1 VSESTTRFLQQEN
14 SRLQQEVEVLNQK
27 NIALI
32 RHLNMVEE
40 LYWIAQNIAAE
51 ENPLTLLDT
60 LLNKVM
66 EVVGAADGS
75 ILCLDEETGELV
87 FVLVQGGLRGSL
99 PGFRLQSG
107 SGISGWVVENQRPII
122 VNNPRQDWRFSLE
135 VDEEFGFLTRSVMQ
149 VPVLAADQAIGVIS
163 LVNKVDDNFS
173 PADVALLL
181 AFSQITATVLQLIP
195 PELKAPE
202 PRQVDDDLFG
212 EEELI

>member
-14 SRLQQEVEVLNQK
+14 SRLQQEIETLNRK
-27 NIALI
+27 NIALT
-32 RHLNMVEE
+32 RHLDMVEE
-40 LYWIAQNIAAE
+40 LYWVAQNIAAE
-51 ENPLTLLDT
+51 ENPLAVLDDLLG
-60 LLNKVM
+60 KVM

-75 ILCLDEETGELV
+75 ILCLDETTSELV

-107 SGISGWVVENQRPII
+107 SGISGWVVENQKPII

-135 VDEEFGFLTRSVMQ
+135 VDEEFGFLSRSVMQ
-149 VPVLAADQAIGVIS
+149 VPVLVDGRAIGVIS
-163 LVNKVDDNFS
+163 LVNKVDDDFS

-181 AFSQITATVLQLIP
+181 AFSRIAATVMQIIP

-202 PRQVDDDLFG
+202 PQRVEDDLFG
-212 EEELI
+212 GEELI

>member
-1 VSESTTRFLQQEN
+1 MSESTTRFLQQET
-14 SRLQQEVEVLNQK
+14 SRLQQEIEVLNQK

-40 LYWIAQNIAAE
+40 LYWVALNIRGE
-51 ENPLTLLDT
+51 ENPLAILDALLG
-60 LLNKVM
+60 KVM
-66 EVVGAADGS
+66 DVVGAADGS
-75 ILCLDEETGELV
+75 ILCLDEDTGELV
-87 FVLVQGGLRGSL
+87 FMLVQGGLRGSL

-107 SGISGWVVENQRPII
+107 SGISGWVVENQKPII

-149 VPVLAADQAIGVIS
+149 VPVLADGQAIGVIS

-181 AFSQITATVLQLIP
+181 AFSQITATVMQIIP
-195 PELKAPE
+195 PELKVPE
-202 PRQVDDDLFG
+202 PQRVDDDLFG

>member
-14 SRLQQEVEVLNQK
+14 SRLQQEIQALNRK

-40 LYWIAQNIAAE
+40 LYWIAQSMAAE
-51 ENPLTLLDT
+51 ENPLAVLDDLLGR
-60 LLNKVM
+60 VM

-75 ILCLDEETGELV
+75 ILCLDETTSELV
-87 FVLVQGGLRGSL
+87 FVLVQGGLRGQL
-99 PGFRLQSG
+99 PGFRLKSG
-107 SGISGWVVENQRPII
+107 AGISGWVVENHKPII

-149 VPVLAADQAIGVIS
+149 VPVLADDQAIGVIS
-163 LVNKVDDNFS
+163 LVNKNDDNFS

-181 AFSQITATVLQLIP
+181 TFSRITAAVMQIIP

-202 PRQVDDDLFG
+202 PQRVDNDLFG
-212 EEELI
+212 EA

>member
-14 SRLQQEVEVLNQK
+14 SRLQQEIEALNQK

-40 LYWIAQNIAAE
+40 LYWIAQSIAE
-51 ENPLTLLDT
+51 QENPWTVIDDLLG
-60 LLNKVM
+60 KVM
-66 EVVGAADGS
+66 EVVDAADGS
-75 ILCLDEETGELV
+75 ILCLDENTSELV
-87 FVLVQGGLRGSL
+87 FVLVQGGLRGQL

-107 SGISGWVVENQRPII
+107 SGISGWVVENQKPII

-135 VDEEFGFLTRSVMQ
+135 VDEEFGFLSRSVVQ
-149 VPVLAADQAIGVIS
+149 VPVLIDDRAVGVIS
-163 LVNKVDDNFS
+163 LVNKVDDNFT

-181 AFSQITATVLQLIP
+181 AFSQITATVMQLISPDLKVSP
-195 PELKAPE
+195 PQQE
-202 PRQVDDDLFG
+202 VDDLFG

>member
-1 VSESTTRFLQQEN
+1 MSESTTRFLQQEN
-14 SRLQQEVEVLNQK
+14 SRLQQEIEALNRK

-40 LYWIAQNIAAE
+40 LYWMAQSITAE
-51 ENPLTLLDT
+51 ENPLAALDT
-60 LLNKVM
+60 LLGQVM

-75 ILCLDEETGELV
+75 ILCRDETMGELV
-87 FVLVQGGLRGSL
+87 FVLVQGGLRSSL

-107 SGISGWVVENQRPII
+107 SGISGWVVENQKPII

-135 VDEEFGFLTRSVMQ
+135 VDEEFGFLSRSVIQ
-149 VPVLAADQAIGVIS
+149 VPVLADDQAIGVIS
-163 LVNKVDDNFS
+163 LVNKYDDNFT

-195 PELKAPE
+195 PELKTPE
-202 PRQVDDDLFG
+202 PQQVDDDLFG
-212 EEELI
+212 EEELF